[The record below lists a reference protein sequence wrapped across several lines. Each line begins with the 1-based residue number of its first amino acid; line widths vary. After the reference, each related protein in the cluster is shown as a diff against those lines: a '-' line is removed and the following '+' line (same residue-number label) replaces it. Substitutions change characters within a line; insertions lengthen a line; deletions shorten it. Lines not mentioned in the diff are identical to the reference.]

1 MVVKLL
7 LTLKTIRMKVILIQG
22 KENSGKTTLCN
33 QIDEWLQKG
42 IFQDVNLKRVDV
54 TKQCFKKQDFVAIYD
69 VFAETADNK
78 EVRILINSASDD
90 NTSIDTFESFKN
102 NCNEEYYK
110 NKEVDILITTI
121 RNNDKPKLQE
131 RIMEIC
137 DLAKKDFDQV
147 PSIPIVIHKED
158 ISKNKLMIELEKSP
172 LHLIKEEIRT
182 LLK

>member
-1 MVVKLL
+1 M
-7 LTLKTIRMKVILIQG
+7 
-22 KENSGKTTLCN
+22 
-33 QIDEWLQKG
+33 
-42 IFQDVNLKRVDV
+42 
-54 TKQCFKKQDFVAIYD
+54 
-69 VFAETADNK
+69 
-78 EVRILINSASDD
+78 INSASDD

-121 RNNDKPKLQE
+121 RNNDNPKLQE